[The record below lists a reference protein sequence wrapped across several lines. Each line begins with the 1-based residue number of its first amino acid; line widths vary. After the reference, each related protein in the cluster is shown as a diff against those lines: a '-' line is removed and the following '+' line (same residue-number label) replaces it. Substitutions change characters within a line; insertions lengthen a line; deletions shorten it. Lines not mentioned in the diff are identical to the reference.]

1 MGKQAAQARQEIM
14 RQVAEQAGARGL
26 NGADLARQ
34 VAHYKAGTQQLTQLE
49 KMLGY
54 IQSSEETA
62 LLNGQQFLDR
72 SRELPGQTEVPIV
85 NTIVQSAQ
93 RNLPV
98 PGHDTVA
105 AMDAAWKTFNSE
117 YAKVIGGSPTG
128 AGTLTDSARHEAEDT
143 MRGNYSYDQK
153 LAAFNQM
160 KQDMANRIAAI
171 HSGLNEAYSRLTQQ
185 PGYLVPDT
193 TASLIAAARGDVGD
207 SGSAAPGMGGNG
219 PQTPGG
225 GSPTPQLP
233 NDQLTPAT
241 GGTKEVYD
249 SSMTPVR
256 KEYMTR
262 LEAGQSGTELV
273 GFLRNAGIT
282 DPALLQ
288 SAAQQAAFRRQHPD
302 VPVQQYNTAAIDHH
316 VQQMGPVNRAVNAIG
331 QAGGPVTA
339 GVAAAG
345 NSALAGFGPDIVGA
359 TGGNPE
365 QARIVLD
372 QLGQQNPGATLTGD
386 IAGGTLAALGGEAA
400 LGAAGIA
407 PSFGRSLAADTAY
420 GTATGAGNSPDNRTA
435 GAIEGALAGAG
446 GSVIGQGLAKGASAV
461 ARGVTNKDVATL
473 ADAGVNSL
481 TPGQIVANSG
491 RAGQLVKGV
500 EDRLAG
506 YAGPGTMINARRAE
520 GYRQFNSGAF
530 NQALKPIGA
539 KVGDATGEDAMVV
552 AHQAVSDAFDGA
564 LKGKVLTPD
573 DAFVTQARGPIERL
587 AANKRVGPEI
597 VDSIEQATNGLFDPQ
612 TGALSGEHMQ
622 AFLDALR
629 QIRQGY
635 KGDPLYQTL
644 IKPSIQGLE
653 NAVEGMASRQ
663 APEIMPQFNA
673 AKAAY
678 RRLSI
683 LSDAVAKGQNTE
695 GVFSPAQ
702 LGSAA
707 VANARKFDGP
717 MAKAFPSRP
726 FFDYQRAAQNVLPSK
741 VPDSGTA
748 GRLALVGTGGLTGL
762 GAGAGYLS
770 GDTKTGAETGL
781 GLAGVLALAYT
792 RAGNQRL
799 AKILLSRSPAAR
811 ALAEKISQRVPIA
824 GAAGTALMLPGPS
837 Q

>member
-1 MGKQAAQARQEIM
+1 
-14 RQVAEQAGARGL
+14 
-26 NGADLARQ
+26 
-34 VAHYKAGTQQLTQLE
+34 
-49 KMLGY
+49 
-54 IQSSEETA
+54 
-62 LLNGQQFLDR
+62 
-72 SRELPGQTEVPIV
+72 
-85 NTIVQSAQ
+85 
-93 RNLPV
+93 
-98 PGHDTVA
+98 
-105 AMDAAWKTFNSE
+105 
-117 YAKVIGGSPTG
+117 
-128 AGTLTDSARHEAEDT
+128 
-143 MRGNYSYDQK
+143 
-153 LAAFNQM
+153 
-160 KQDMANRIAAI
+160 
-171 HSGLNEAYSRLTQQ
+171 
-185 PGYLVPDT
+185 
-193 TASLIAAARGDVGD
+193 
-207 SGSAAPGMGGNG
+207 
-219 PQTPGG
+219 
-225 GSPTPQLP
+225 
-233 NDQLTPAT
+233 
-241 GGTKEVYD
+241 
-249 SSMTPVR
+249 
-256 KEYMTR
+256 
-262 LEAGQSGTELV
+262 
-273 GFLRNAGIT
+273 
-282 DPALLQ
+282 
-288 SAAQQAAFRRQHPD
+288 
-302 VPVQQYNTAAIDHH
+302 
-316 VQQMGPVNRAVNAIG
+316 
-331 QAGGPVTA
+331 
-339 GVAAAG
+339 
-345 NSALAGFGPDIVGA
+345 
-359 TGGNPE
+359 
-365 QARIVLD
+365 
-372 QLGQQNPGATLTGD
+372 
-386 IAGGTLAALGGEAA
+386 
-400 LGAAGIA
+400 
-407 PSFGRSLAADTAY
+407 
-420 GTATGAGNSPDNRTA
+420 
-435 GAIEGALAGAG
+435 
-446 GSVIGQGLAKGASAV
+446 
-461 ARGVTNKDVATL
+461 L